1 MQKKIIGGIVL
12 FLTGILIFASC
23 AKDTVV
29 YPPSNIPPGL
39 TISFK
44 DTIQPIFTASC
55 LGSSCHAGANAPN
68 LTSGQA
74 FSSLTSGGFINT
86 GSPAQSTI
94 YTVMAPGG
102 LMANHCTTADADL
115 VLAWIQQGAK
125 DN

>member
-1 MQKKIIGGIVL
+1 MQKKLIGGIVI

-39 TISFK
+39 TISFN
-44 DTIQPIFTASC
+44 DTIQPIFTAGC
-55 LGSSCHAGANAPN
+55 LGSSCHAGAIAPN
-68 LTSGQA
+68 LTSGQSYNELISGNYVNTSA
-74 FSSLTSGGFINT
+74 PASSK
-86 GSPAQSTI
+86 I
-94 YTVMAPGG
+94 YEVMAPGG
-102 LMANHCTTADADL
+102 LMANHCTTAEADL